1 MYMFDLKSWSE
12 KLNIT
17 ISNAEVSGKLIKDKL
32 ISYEREVYNI
42 VAFTHAWYE

>member
-1 MYMFDLKSWSE
+1 MFDLKSE

-17 ISNAEVSGKLIKDKL
+17 ISNAEVFGKITYKL
-32 ISYEREVYNI
+32 ISYEREVYTI